1 MLFLNSSSPINHTD
15 PFQGVEQLLPN
26 IMSSENLTESTIND
40 LMLNNSLKSL
50 QVQDEESSESGVST
64 MGSSNSP
71 IHVSVLNAVMLKLK
85 S

>member
-15 PFQGVEQLLPN
+15 PFQDVEQLLPN
-26 IMSSENLTESTIND
+26 IMSNENLTEYNFSESA
-40 LMLNNSLKSL
+40 LNNSLKSM
-50 QVQDEESSESGVST
+50 QVLDEESSESGVST
-64 MGSSNSP
+64 MGSSSSP